1 MENIIKVFID
11 DLMVDG
17 DSLDIC
23 LNNLTLLLKQ
33 YINTNLVINWE
44 KCHLIVNQDI
54 VLEHVILER
63 RIEIDKSKI
72 NFIHFLLP
80 LTSVRE
86 VQSFLGHI
94 GFYHKFIKDFSNI
107 TLPLCSL
114 L

>member
-23 LNNLTLLLKQ
+23 LNNLTRLLKQ
-33 YINTNLVINWE
+33 CINTNLVINWE